1 MNVTPAPQG
10 TTVEGAQQRIAA
22 LLNPQPEEKAE
33 PSLLGTTPV
42 TEETTQPEVTPEVQT
57 FKVKVD
63 GADLDVPL
71 DELLKGYSRTSDYT
85 RKTQKVSEERKAL
98 EAEAAAVKQE
108 REQYANA
115 LKVLESQLT
124 TEEQVD
130 WARLESEDPIAYAT
144 KKLKD
149 RDRKDQ
155 LALVQQEQQRIAY
168 LRAEEERK
176 ALLVHVQTEQA
187 KLADAIPEWKDA
199 KVAKAEKEK
208 LSSYLQGLGY
218 SEADISQIYD
228 HRAVVTIRKAAL
240 YDEMMSKAK
249 TTTEKVGNSPKT
261 ARPGNLQPQTSKEFA
276 QAREQLRKTGKP
288 ADAVAA
294 LNHILRVK

>member
-155 LALVQQEQQRIAY
+155 LTLVQQEQQRIAY

>member
-1 MNVTPAPQG
+1 MDVTNTPPSG
-10 TTVEGAQQRIAA
+10 TSVEQRLSA
-22 LLNPQPEEKAE
+22 LLSPQPQAE
-33 PSLLGTTPV
+33 PSLLGTATSDP
-42 TEETTQPEVTPEVQT
+42 EETSQPEVTPDVQT

-98 EAEAAAVKQE
+98 EAETSAVKKE
-108 REQYANA
+108 REQYTNA
-115 LKVLESQLT
+115 LKVLESQLS

-130 WARLESEDPIAYAT
+130 WARLEIEDPIQYAT

-176 ALLVHVQTEQA
+176 ALLTHIQAEQA

-199 KVAKAEKEK
+199 KVAKTEKEK
-208 LSSYLQGLGY
+208 LSSYLADLGY

-228 HRAVVTIRKAAL
+228 HRAVQTIRKAWL

-249 TTTEKVGNSPKT
+249 TQTEKVGNSPKT
-261 ARPGNLQPQTSKEFA
+261 ARPGNLQPQTSKEYA
-276 QAREQLRKTGKP
+276 QAREQLRKTGKTV
-288 ADAVAA
+288 DAIAA